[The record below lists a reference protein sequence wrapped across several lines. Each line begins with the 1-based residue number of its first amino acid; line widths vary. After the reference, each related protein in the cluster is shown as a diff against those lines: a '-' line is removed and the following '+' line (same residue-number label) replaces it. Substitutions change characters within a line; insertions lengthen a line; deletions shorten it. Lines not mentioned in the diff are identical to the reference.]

1 VEFVFG
7 DHVLDVDR
15 RELRRD
21 AELIAIEPQVFDVLV
36 YLVQNRD
43 RVVSKDDLLA
53 TVWGGRIVSD
63 STLTTRI
70 TTVRKAIGDSGDAQR
85 LIRTSPRKGFRFVGV
100 VQEAHKRAAP
110 VDTRSM
116 SAEAPQSPAAFPSI
130 EKKST
135 QRLSIVVLPFANLSN
150 DLEQEYFADAITDDL
165 TTDLSRISGT
175 FVIARSTAFTYK
187 GASVDVRQIGRDLA
201 VRYVLEGSVR
211 RAGDKMQVNVQLIDA
226 ESGAHIS
233 ADRFE
238 TNRAN
243 LAEAQSEIA
252 GRLARTLHLEL
263 VGDASLRIEQE
274 RAVNP
279 DARDLIMRG
288 WAWYYRP
295 RSANTA
301 REAQLAFERALEI
314 DPRSIDARLGIAR
327 MLLVNLIRNFD
338 SGPSRSIECASRSCC
353 SKPSRAIRTD
363 RSRAPR
369 WDNSVAFKTA

>member
-116 SAEAPQSPAAFPSI
+116 SAEAPQNPAAFPSI

-263 VGDASLRIEQE
+263 VGDASLRH
-274 RAVNP
+274 RAGKGGQSRCAGS
-279 DARDLIMRG
+279 DH
-288 WAWYYRP
+288 
-295 RSANTA
+295 
-301 REAQLAFERALEI
+301 
-314 DPRSIDARLGIAR
+314 AR
-327 MLLVNLIRNFD
+327 MGLVLPATIGKHRARGSTGFRTGAGDRPAVYRCKAWHRKDAACEFD
-338 SGPSRSIECASRSCC
+338 SKFRQ
-353 SKPSRAIRTD
+353 RTE
-363 RSRAPR
+363 PLH
-369 WDNSVAFKTA
+369 